1 MTSTRLGV
9 NKVQEESLLRALS
22 EVLSEETFL
31 IVPQLAIRV
40 GTLLLLYFFK
50 PLTNLIPDAHIG

>member
-1 MTSTRLGV
+1 MTSTRLGI
-9 NKVQEESLLRALS
+9 NIVQEESLLRGLS

-40 GTLLLLYFFK
+40 GTLLLLYFLQL
-50 PLTNLIPDAHIG
+50 LTKSDS